1 MVNDLLLNRI
11 KYADGPSEGSMVV
24 RVTPLLGGPD
34 SIYNI
39 NKSLIINPSFTK
51 FFTASNCEHFLYD
64 ESGRKYFEHLR
75 VDGNVDYLR
84 YDKAWDVKLNF
95 VNIGWEGKNTR
106 RFLRVDPYTGD
117 GILVEEDL

>member
-1 MVNDLLLNRI
+1 MVHDLLLNRI

-39 NKSLIINPSFTK
+39 NKDLIINPSFTK
-51 FFTASNCEHFLYD
+51 FFTASNNEYFLHD

-75 VDGNVDYLR
+75 VDGAVDYLL

-95 VNIGWEGKNTR
+95 VNIGWDGENTR
-106 RFLRVDPYTGD
+106 RYLRLDPYTGE
-117 GILVEEDL
+117 GVLVEEAH